1 MEKRDE
7 GLEKLVKIYLNLS
20 DEDKGKIIL
29 LGEGLIKSQKIIT
42 DEIVLSDNNGNEV
55 ENWMMN

>member
-55 ENWMMN
+55 KN